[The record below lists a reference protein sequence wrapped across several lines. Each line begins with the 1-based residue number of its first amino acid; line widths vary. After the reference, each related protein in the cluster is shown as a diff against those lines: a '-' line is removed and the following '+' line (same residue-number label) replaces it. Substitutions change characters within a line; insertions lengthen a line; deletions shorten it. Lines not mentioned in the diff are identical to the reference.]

1 LNFNIRNRMK
11 ASDIWLLAGH
21 INIDSLSNLDVVLS
35 LVDKK
40 GNPSAVKLSVR
51 VTQDSTSAVAADAI
65 QQAQMSAQQLSQPLV
80 STMSDAF
87 ADISDTMS
95 NQQNLITSFNAL
107 MKRLEPLV
115 KIGDEVAKVCS
126 SVSSPLLDDRN

>member
-1 LNFNIRNRMK
+1 
-11 ASDIWLLAGH
+11 
-21 INIDSLSNLDVVLS
+21 
-35 LVDKK
+35 VDKK
-40 GNPSAVKLSVR
+40 GNPSAVQLSVR
-51 VTQDSTSAVAADAI
+51 VTQDSTSSAVAANAI
-65 QQAQMSAQQLSQPLV
+65 QQAQTSAQQLSQPLV

-95 NQQNLITSFNAL
+95 NQQNLVTSFNAL

-126 SVSSPLLDDRN
+126 SVSSSLLDDPN

>member
-1 LNFNIRNRMK
+1 
-11 ASDIWLLAGH
+11 
-21 INIDSLSNLDVVLS
+21 
-35 LVDKK
+35 VDKK

-65 QQAQMSAQQLSQPLV
+65 QQARMSAQQLSQPLV

-87 ADISDTMS
+87 ADISDTVS